1 MLSIHD
7 NKIDST
13 NGVFNIEDTSN
24 KPIKLYS
31 NKSIT
36 INNYIISDS
45 YVFERDTFIPFLY
58 FALRNS
64 NPVTNGNIH
73 FNIDLKDWVA
83 NSNNNISGY
92 YTFPSY
98 IDSLIKA
105 TKLMEYVLRGS
116 CVQSRVA
123 YSSDIGVAELNQWNS
138 THDFTIERYNLNNM
152 APEFIMDDI
161 ISNVVS
167 NTFTFYHVD
176 DNKNIINLIIN
187 SANYVFITLCVH
199 FRRKCYEHLTNKS
212 K

>member
-31 NKSIT
+31 NKI
-36 INNYIISDS
+36 INTDNYIISDS
-45 YVFERDTFIPFLY
+45 YVFKKNTDIPFLY

-105 TKLMEYVLRGS
+105 TKLREYVLKGS
-116 CVQSRVA
+116 WVQSRVA
-123 YSSDIGVAELNQWNS
+123 YSGDIGVAELNQWNS
-138 THDFTIERYNLNNM
+138 THDFTVGRYNLSNL
-152 APEFIMDDI
+152 APILVMDYAGPNTD
-161 ISNVVS
+161 S
-167 NTFTFYHVD
+167 NTFIFGNVD
-176 DNKNIINLIIN
+176 NNKNIINLTIT
-187 SANYVFITLCVH
+187 STNYIFITLYVQ
-199 FRRKCYEHLTNKS
+199 FS
-212 K
+212 

>member
-1 MLSIHD
+1 MLFIHD

-13 NGVFNIEDTSN
+13 NGVFNIEGTSN

-31 NKSIT
+31 NKIIIT
-36 INNYIISDS
+36 DDYIISDR
-45 YVFERDTFIPFLY
+45 YAFYRVAATPFIY
-58 FALRNS
+58 FALRNN

-83 NSNNNISGY
+83 NSNNNVSGY

-105 TKLMEYVLRGS
+105 TKLVKHELIVSG
-116 CVQSRVA
+116 VQSRVA

-138 THDFTIERYNLNNM
+138 THDFTVGRYNLNNM
-152 APEFIMDDI
+152 APELIMDFMEPNAI
-161 ISNVVS
+161 NNI
-167 NTFTFYHVD
+167 FTYHHVD

-187 SANYVFITLCVH
+187 SANYVFITLYVQ
-199 FRRKCYEHLTNKS
+199 LS
-212 K
+212 

>member
-24 KPIKLYS
+24 KLIKLYS
-31 NKSIT
+31 NKI
-36 INNYIISDS
+36 INTDNYIISDS
-45 YVFERDTFIPFLY
+45 YVFKKNTAIPFLY

-73 FNIDLKDWVA
+73 FNIDLRDWVA

-105 TKLMEYVLRGS
+105 TKLRDYVLKGS
-116 CVQSRVA
+116 WVQSRVA
-123 YSSDIGVAELNQWNS
+123 YSGDIGVTELNQWNS
-138 THDFTIERYNLNNM
+138 THDFTIGRYNLSNLAPILVMDYVGPNTDNSTFIFGNVNN
-152 APEFIMDDI
+152 D
-161 ISNVVS
+161 
-167 NTFTFYHVD
+167 
-176 DNKNIINLIIN
+176 KNIINLIIN
-187 SANYVFITLCVH
+187 STNYVFITLYVQ
-199 FRRKCYEHLTNKS
+199 FS
-212 K
+212 

>member
-13 NGVFNIEDTSN
+13 NGVFNIEGTSN

-31 NKSIT
+31 NKIIT
-36 INNYIISDS
+36 TDNYIISDR
-45 YVFERDTFIPFLY
+45 YVFDRIAATPFLY
-58 FALRNS
+58 FALRNN

-73 FNIDLKDWVA
+73 FNVDLKDWVA
-83 NSNNNISGY
+83 NSNNNVSGY

-105 TKLMEYVLRGS
+105 TKLVKHELIVSG
-116 CVQSRVA
+116 VQSRVA

-138 THDFTIERYNLNNM
+138 THDFTVGRYNLNNM
-152 APEFIMDDI
+152 APEIIMDFMEPNAINDI
-161 ISNVVS
+161 
-167 NTFTFYHVD
+167 FTFYNVD

-187 SANYVFITLCVH
+187 SANYVFITFYVQ
-199 FRRKCYEHLTNKS
+199 FS
-212 K
+212 

>member
-24 KPIKLYS
+24 NPIKLYS
-31 NKSIT
+31 NKIIT
-36 INNYIISDS
+36 TDNYIISDS
-45 YVFERDTFIPFLY
+45 YVFKRGTTIPFLY
-58 FALRNS
+58 FALRNG
-64 NPVTNGNIH
+64 NLITHGNIH

-105 TKLMEYVLRGS
+105 TKVEEYVLRGS
-116 CVQSRVA
+116 WVQSRVA

-161 ISNVVS
+161 ISNVNS

-176 DNKNIINLIIN
+176 GNKNIINLIIN
-187 SANYVFITLCVH
+187 STNYVFITLSVQ
-199 FRRKCYEHLTNKS
+199 FRWKCYGLFTNKS

>member
-31 NKSIT
+31 NKIIT
-36 INNYIISDS
+36 TDKYIISDR
-45 YVFERDTFIPFLY
+45 YVFDRIAATPFLY
-58 FALRNS
+58 FALRNN

-73 FNIDLKDWVA
+73 FNVDLKDWVA
-83 NSNNNISGY
+83 NSNNNVSGY

-105 TKLMEYVLRGS
+105 TKLVKHELIVSG
-116 CVQSRVA
+116 VQSRVA

-138 THDFTIERYNLNNM
+138 THDFTVGRYNLNNM
-152 APEFIMDDI
+152 APEIIMDFMEPNAI
-161 ISNVVS
+161 NNI
-167 NTFTFYHVD
+167 FTFYNVD

-187 SANYVFITLCVH
+187 SANYVFITLYVQ
-199 FRRKCYEHLTNKS
+199 LS
-212 K
+212 

>member
-31 NKSIT
+31 NKI
-36 INNYIISDS
+36 INTDNYIISDS
-45 YVFERDTFIPFLY
+45 SVFEKVTAIPFLY

-83 NSNNNISGY
+83 NSNNNIFGY

-105 TKLMEYVLRGS
+105 TKVGEYELRGS
-116 CVQSRVA
+116 WVQSRVA

-138 THDFTIERYNLNNM
+138 THDFTVGRYNLNNQ
-152 APEFIMDDI
+152 APILVMDYVEPNTD
-161 ISNVVS
+161 S
-167 NTFTFYHVD
+167 NTFIFGNVNN
-176 DNKNIINLIIN
+176 NKNIINLIIT
-187 SANYVFITLCVH
+187 SANYVFITLYVQ
-199 FRRKCYEHLTNKS
+199 FS
-212 K
+212 

>member
-24 KPIKLYS
+24 KLIKLYS
-31 NKSIT
+31 NKIIST
-36 INNYIISDS
+36 DNYIISDR
-45 YVFERDTFIPFLY
+45 YVFDKIAAIPFLY
-58 FALRNS
+58 FALRNN

-73 FNIDLKDWVA
+73 FNVDLKDWVA

-105 TKLMEYVLRGS
+105 TKLMKYELIGS

-138 THDFTIERYNLNNM
+138 THDFTVGRYNLNNM
-152 APEFIMDDI
+152 APEFIMDFMEPNSI
-161 ISNVVS
+161 N
-167 NTFTFYHVD
+167 NTFTFYNVD

-187 SANYVFITLCVH
+187 SANYVFITLYVQ
-199 FRRKCYEHLTNKS
+199 LS
-212 K
+212 

>member
-31 NKSIT
+31 NKIIT
-36 INNYIISDS
+36 TDNYIISDS
-45 YVFERDTFIPFLY
+45 YVFKKNTAIPFLY

-105 TKLMEYVLRGS
+105 TKLREYVLKGS
-116 CVQSRVA
+116 WVQSRVA
-123 YSSDIGVAELNQWNS
+123 YSGDIGVAELNQWNS
-138 THDFTIERYNLNNM
+138 THDFTIGRYNLSNQ
-152 APEFIMDDI
+152 APILVMDYVEPNTD
-161 ISNVVS
+161 S
-167 NTFTFYHVD
+167 NTFIFGNVD
-176 DNKNIINLIIN
+176 NNKNIINLIIT
-187 SANYVFITLCVH
+187 STNYIFITLYVQ
-199 FRRKCYEHLTNKS
+199 FS
-212 K
+212 

>member
-31 NKSIT
+31 NKI
-36 INNYIISDS
+36 INTDNYIISDS
-45 YVFERDTFIPFLY
+45 YVFKKITAIPFLY

-83 NSNNNISGY
+83 NSNNNIFGY

-105 TKLMEYVLRGS
+105 TKVGEYELRGS
-116 CVQSRVA
+116 WVQSRVA

-138 THDFTIERYNLNNM
+138 THDFTVGRYNLNNQ
-152 APEFIMDDI
+152 APILIMDYVEPNID
-161 ISNVVS
+161 S
-167 NTFTFYHVD
+167 NTFIFGNVNN
-176 DNKNIINLIIN
+176 NKNIINLIIA
-187 SANYVFITLCVH
+187 STNYIFISLCVE
-199 FRRKCYEHLTNKS
+199 FS
-212 K
+212 